1 MEFKTVITPNGSR
14 ISFPA
19 EYKSIEDYRGYLI
32 YTLRLAH
39 RITHMSHMIPL
50 IHSHLA
56 RLDKA
61 LASPMLTLEFCV
73 GASLQFRTAYL
84 DAIRHNVAFSH
95 FNPRVVH

>member
-1 MEFKTVITPNGSR
+1 MEFKTVVTPNGSR

-19 EYKSIEDYRGYLI
+19 EYKSAEDYRGYLT

-39 RITHMSHMIPL
+39 RIKHLSHMIPL

-61 LASPMLTLEFCV
+61 LSSPMLTLEFCV
-73 GASLQFRTAYL
+73 GVSIQFRAAYL
-84 DAIRHNVAFSH
+84 EATRSNVAFSH